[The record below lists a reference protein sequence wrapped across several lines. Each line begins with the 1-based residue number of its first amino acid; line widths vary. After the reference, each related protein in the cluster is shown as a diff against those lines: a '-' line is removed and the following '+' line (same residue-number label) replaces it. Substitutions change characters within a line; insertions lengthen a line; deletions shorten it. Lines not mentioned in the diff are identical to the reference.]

1 MQAHR
6 PDPHNESAITKLL
19 VQLRGVN
26 LFTNP
31 LVVRGV
37 RTRLRLQAALSAG
50 LITVTIAG
58 FLYTMAYISTV
69 NNTTMPDNATAA
81 DQAQLVRL
89 AAKTAMV
96 PLIIM
101 QGIILMV
108 LGTGAAAGGIARER
122 SDRLLDYHRVTPLPP
137 HAKILGLL
145 FGLPIREY
153 FMFALTLPFVAYAAH
168 KGGVPGTALLQFYI
182 VFLTSVWLYHLTG
195 MVSGM
200 IVDRPWRAGFMVQG
214 LVIGLYVFLPQL
226 GAFGLTSFEFL
237 TARPAFYG
245 IVQEHLLTDM
255 SEIGSFSEGWEQTQL
270 RLASLRWQE
279 VAFFNIKLDPLTFSL
294 MVQGFVLT
302 VLYTVIHRKWLGEAR
317 LPLSKPTGLVFF
329 ALLQVFALGSLLGL
343 LRDTAAFADM
353 VENQRNIAN
362 AVSRGE
368 RWVVWR
374 FAFAALAVS
383 GVAGTILL
391 HLVTPTWHQQ
401 VSALRKSRQRG
412 RPRLPLLADAAS
424 PCPVAL
430 GVVVMSAAAY
440 LLLVQQIDQL
450 DRLNRGPYWDAALG
464 GAVFIALALSAV
476 FFVREIVGAKPF
488 IMVVFVAWVVPF
500 LAFLIVFFGLKQEA
514 MGVFIALPCPV
525 SEVYL
530 YTVLL
535 VHDPATGVKEFV
547 MMPEEVAPLAGA
559 MSKLGTA
566 GYLVAL
572 LGLGVLWGLRRRRLL
587 RAVGSGPAVSAPI
600 AAHPRSPR
608 LQAAD

>member
-1 MQAHR
+1 M
-6 PDPHNESAITKLL
+6 L
-19 VQLRGVN
+19 
-26 LFTNP
+26 
-31 LVVRGV
+31 
-37 RTRLRLQAALSAG
+37 
-50 LITVTIAG
+50 
-58 FLYTMAYISTV
+58 
-69 NNTTMPDNATAA
+69 
-81 DQAQLVRL
+81 
-89 AAKTAMV
+89 

-101 QGIILMV
+101 QGVILMV

-168 KGGVPGTALLQFYI
+168 KGGVPALALVQFYI
-182 VFLTSVWLYHLTG
+182 VFFTSVWLYHLTG

-200 IVDRPWRAGFMVQG
+200 IVDRPWRAGFVVQG
-214 LVIGLYVFLPQL
+214 LVIGLYVFLPEL
-226 GAFGLTSFEFL
+226 AAFGLTSFEFL

-245 IVQEHLLTDM
+245 IVQEHLLSDENVM
-255 SEIGSFSEGWEQTQL
+255 EAIRQNRGWEQTQL
-270 RLASLRWQE
+270 WAAAHRWKE
-279 VAFFNIKLDPLTFSL
+279 VSFFNVKIDPLVFSL

-317 LPLSKPTGLVFF
+317 LPLSKTTGLIFF
-329 ALLQVFALGSLLGL
+329 ALLQVFVLGSLLGL
-343 LRDTAAFADM
+343 LWDSAAFADM
-353 VENQRNIAN
+353 MENQRNIAN

-412 RPRLPLLADAAS
+412 RPRLPLLSDASS
-424 PCPVAL
+424 PWPVAL
-430 GVVVMSAAAY
+430 GVVAMSVATY
-440 LLLVQQIDQL
+440 LILVVQIDGL
-450 DRLNRGPYWDAALG
+450 DRLSQGPHWDAALS
-464 GAVFIALALSAV
+464 AVVFITLALLAV
-476 FFVREIVGAKPF
+476 FFVRELVGAKAF

-525 SEVYL
+525 TEVYL

-535 VHDPATGVKEFV
+535 VHDPAMGVKEFV
-547 MMPEEVAPLAGA
+547 MLPEEVAPVSGLMGT
-559 MSKLGTA
+559 LGTV
-566 GYLVAL
+566 GYTVATI
-572 LGLGVLWGLRRRRLL
+572 GLAVMWFFRRKRVL
-587 RAVGSGPAVSAPI
+587 RAAGIGPASTASPEP
-600 AAHPRSPR
+600 HPRSLPR
-608 LQAAD
+608 PAAD